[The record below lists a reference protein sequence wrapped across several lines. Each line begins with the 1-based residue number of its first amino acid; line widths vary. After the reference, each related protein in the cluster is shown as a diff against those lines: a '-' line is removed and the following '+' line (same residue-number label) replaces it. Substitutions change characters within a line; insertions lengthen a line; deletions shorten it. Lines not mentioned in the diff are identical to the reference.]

1 MGEEYTYDIG
11 KYTIGVDTNGEG
23 GIGLTVAIIENDKI
37 NFLGNCYGDN
47 ARCIDLLIR
56 ENQELK
62 KQLDCAFD
70 WLRAKAIS
78 YESRSE
84 ELHYALILY
93 NLIMNLQQENRKLKQ
108 QISNS
113 YQIKMKRLQQEN
125 RKLKQQISNSHQIK
139 NQQKEFIQ
147 WLEDDIEARCIEI
160 KNYHPSS
167 QLLIEQIISTEKI
180 ILSKY
185 KEIVGF
191 NGK

>member
-113 YQIKMKRLQQEN
+113 
-125 RKLKQQISNSHQIK
+125 HQIK
-139 NQQKEFIQ
+139 NQQKEFIEY
-147 WLEDDIEARCIEI
+147 LE
-160 KNYHPSS
+160 
-167 QLLIEQIISTEKI
+167 TEKDRLARECSPI
-180 ILSKY
+180 YEDGLGKTRLVSEDIFNEINDVLSKY

-191 NGK
+191 NGN

>member
-191 NGK
+191 NGN